1 MSSIYTSPYKHLTSL
16 PVKSEMTQTYE
27 QQQFIINSFND
38 LFESEYKK
46 FIKSNNDIN
55 VVESVTNIIN
65 QNTIIFSNTITLFNV
80 FELKLISGKMIVK
93 CLSPLNKT
101 LLSLSS
107 MIYNNYSEI
116 KSLLND
122 WLNIYQKINVASTV
136 PLQKLFSIR
145 NYILTTDLQ
154 TYKLDFNTDVL
165 KNDMLNDFKALGI
178 NPENV
183 NLYITVSSNIYD
195 NNSVFQLCYE
205 YKDKFEIVCEHS
217 IEKNKLSEFLT
228 NLYVYGKF

>member
-55 VVESVTNIIN
+55 VVESVTDIIN

-80 FELKLISGKMIVK
+80 FELNLISGKMIVK

-101 LLSLSS
+101 LLSLSA

-195 NNSVFQLCYE
+195 NNSIFQLCYE